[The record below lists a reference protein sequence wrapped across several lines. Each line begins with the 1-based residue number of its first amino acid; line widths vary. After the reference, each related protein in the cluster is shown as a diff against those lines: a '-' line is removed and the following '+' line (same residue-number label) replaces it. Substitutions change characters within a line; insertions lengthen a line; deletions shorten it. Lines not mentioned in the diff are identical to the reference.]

1 MSVAIKKRAVI
12 SEQTKLAEDI
22 YSMWIEAEDIVL
34 SAKPGQF
41 VSLYCKDGSKLL
53 PRPISIC
60 EINKQKGTVRLV
72 YRVSGKGTMEFADL
86 KPQDTIE
93 AMGPLGNGFTLEG
106 KKALLIGGGIGVPP
120 MLELAKQLNCERQ
133 IVLGYRDVTFL
144 DEEFTPYGNVYIA
157 TEDGSKGTKGNV
169 LNAIRDNNL
178 NADIIFACGPTPMLR
193 GIREYALVKGII
205 CQLSLE
211 ERMACGIGACLGCV
225 CKTKD
230 VDHHSNVKNARVC
243 KDGPVFYAEEV
254 EL

>member
-1 MSVAIKKRAVI
+1 
-12 SEQTKLAEDI
+12 
-22 YSMWIEAEDIVL
+22 
-34 SAKPGQF
+34 
-41 VSLYCKDGSKLL
+41 
-53 PRPISIC
+53 
-60 EINKQKGTVRLV
+60 
-72 YRVSGKGTMEFADL
+72 
-86 KPQDTIE
+86 
-93 AMGPLGNGFTLEG
+93 
-106 KKALLIGGGIGVPP
+106 

-193 GIREYALVKGII
+193 GIREYALEKGII